1 MINVDNILVTK
12 AKEFARQEHLKLIAA
27 PAPIISTTHTPLST
41 PTTITSLTS
50 MAVISSYANMIIF
63 NRIYIG
69 SINFDLTDADI
80 ESVFGQFGPLKS
92 IEMMMD
98 PIQKRHRGYGFL
110 EYYYPEAAALAQ
122 TTMDNAFLGGRN
134 IRVGRPNNYPN
145 DLPPGIPRALPNR
158 IYVANIHDLVQESD
172 IRGIFEAFGRT
183 KHCRLLPDLDLLQ
196 SPSRIRKHRGFGFVE
211 FEQVASALL
220 AIQSVNG
227 IELVSKP
234 LRVGKTVIGGEIP
247 LGMASIN
254 QIEEA
259 LITASINTVKKVPS
273 AVLRAAQQIEDMQKA
288 LEEMKEKETKEQEE
302 NNKSHVLVL
311 RNLEDYNLLID
322 DPAIQDELQEDV
334 LEECNRF
341 GVIIKSRIYLDRYT
355 ETVKFFVQYERSGSV
370 EEAIEVMDKRW
381 FGGRMISAEVYDQ
394 LKFNDENFQS

>member
-1 MINVDNILVTK
+1 MMDLDDVLVTK
-12 AKEFARQEHLKLIAA
+12 AKDFARQEHLKLIAA
-27 PAPIISTTHTPLST
+27 PSPIISNTNTPLST

-50 MAVISSYANMIIF
+50 MALIASYANMIIF

-122 TTMDNAFLGGRN
+122 ITMDNAFLGGRN

-158 IYVANIHDLVQESD
+158 IYVANIHDLVQEAD
-172 IRGIFEAFGRT
+172 VRVIFEAFGRV
-183 KHCRLLPDLDLLQ
+183 KHCRLLPDLELLQ
-196 SPSRIRKHRGFGFVE
+196 SASRIRKHRGFGFIE

-220 AIQSVNG
+220 ATQSVNG
-227 IELVSKP
+227 IELVGRP

-247 LGMASIN
+247 LGMSSIN

-259 LITASINTVKKVPS
+259 LTLASSTAVKKVPS
-273 AVLRAAQQIEDMQKA
+273 AVLRAAQQIEEMQKV
-288 LEEMKEKETKEQEE
+288 LEEMKEK
-302 NNKSHVLVL
+302 
-311 RNLEDYNLLID
+311 R
-322 DPAIQDELQEDV
+322 
-334 LEECNRF
+334 
-341 GVIIKSRIYLDRYT
+341 
-355 ETVKFFVQYERSGSV
+355 
-370 EEAIEVMDKRW
+370 
-381 FGGRMISAEVYDQ
+381 
-394 LKFNDENFQS
+394 